1 MASSYTKDK
10 KQNVL
15 QKALKEIQTVV
26 LYYETA
32 SKNIYFINGK
42 WFILE
47 NPDFLN
53 LLRMWTLHG
62 KLYF

>member
-32 SKNIYFINGK
+32 SKISIFINGK